1 MLTMPAVPG
10 ETLVDYF
17 MRVLD
22 RVRQTGEP
30 LACEHRDRAFV
41 ARHDMTTG
49 ELVRAW
55 HDGAGV
61 LANGRDAVRY
71 HDERDS

>member
-1 MLTMPAVPG
+1 MLTMPSVPG
-10 ETLVDYF
+10 EPLVDYF

-22 RVRQTGEP
+22 RVRQTGQP

-41 ARHDMTTG
+41 AHRGMTTG

-55 HDGAGV
+55 HDGARVDG
-61 LANGRDAVRY
+61 
-71 HDERDS
+71 HERESYES